1 MIKKKKSRILIILAV
16 FISVGIYCLYYYYP
30 RRIDFEFVKE
40 IEKPNKE
47 YDNSQFIGFDYI
59 KDADRLMF
67 FMVDYYKKASC
78 IRDSL
83 GGYDSLFV
91 QNLSNELNFDKYDYI
106 ITYHK
111 QLKELRHSPYLT
123 KKRDGLYFE
132 KQIPLIPNF
141 DTLIT
146 DKLYIY
152 RIKKNNKYRAPGP

>member
-1 MIKKKKSRILIILAV
+1 MIIKNKWRILIILAV

-40 IEKPNKE
+40 IEKPNVE
-47 YDNSQFIGFDYI
+47 YDSSQFIGFDYI
-59 KDADRLMF
+59 NDANRLMF

-91 QNLSNELNFDKYDYI
+91 QNLSKELHFDKYDYI

-132 KQIPLIPNF
+132 KQIPLIPAF
-141 DTLIT
+141 DTLMT

>member
-1 MIKKKKSRILIILAV
+1 MIIKNKWRILIILAV

-40 IEKPNKE
+40 INKPDPDFEQYQSVSFNYIENKE
-47 YDNSQFIGFDYI
+47 RLTFWLIEKYKYPYSWSDYI
-59 KDADRLMF
+59 
-67 FMVDYYKKASC
+67 C
-78 IRDSL
+78 
-83 GGYDSLFV
+83 YDSLFV
-91 QNLSNELNFDKYDYI
+91 QNLSKELNFDKYDYI

-123 KKRDGLYFE
+123 KKRDDLYFE

>member
-1 MIKKKKSRILIILAV
+1 MIKKKKWRILIMLMV
-16 FISVGIYCLYYYYP
+16 FVSVGAYCLYYYYS
-30 RRIDFEFVKE
+30 RKITFEFVKE
-40 IEKPNKE
+40 IEKPNVE
-47 YDNSQFIGFDYI
+47 YDLSQFIGFHYI
-59 KDADRLMF
+59 NDADRLMF
-67 FMVDYYKKASC
+67 FLIEYYKKASC

-91 QNLSNELNFDKYDYI
+91 QNLSKELNFDKYDYI

-132 KQIPLIPNF
+132 KQIPLIPTF
-141 DTLIT
+141 DTLMT